1 MLAEQII
8 QPVSMLVIADSN
20 FINLCKNPDEY
31 MTRLKEALKKRR
43 EQGVDLYTVSGRYG
57 LGNVDKDL
65 VTIDVQ
71 DKNKTI
77 FMQTLENNAPFFDE
91 LLILSVAPEDNY
103 INAAR
108 EVMTQ
113 LNKSFTHY
121 RYDRKQ

>member
-1 MLAEQII
+1 MLAEQTI

-57 LGNVDKDL
+57 LGNIDKEL
-65 VTIDVQ
+65 ITIDVQ

>member
-1 MLAEQII
+1 
-8 QPVSMLVIADSN
+8 
-20 FINLCKNPDEY
+20 
-31 MTRLKEALKKRR
+31 
-43 EQGVDLYTVSGRYG
+43 
-57 LGNVDKDL
+57 
-65 VTIDVQ
+65 
-71 DKNKTI
+71 
-77 FMQTLENNAPFFDE
+77 MQTLENNAPFIDE